1 MLDIMG
7 SGGEN
12 SAEEGGVVEEET
24 DVDDEGLA
32 EVLLANGDHD
42 DVLVGADLES

>member
-1 MLDIMG
+1 MLYIMG

-12 SAEEGGVVEEET
+12 FAEEGGVVEEEA
-24 DVDDEGLA
+24 DVDDEGLP
-32 EVLLANGDHD
+32 EVLLANGNHD